1 MNDSESSSEAGK
13 PLVSVVMPAFD
24 EAGGIAAVISR
35 VHAAMTGANL
45 SYEILVAD
53 DGSNDDTAQIARQA
67 GARVVS
73 HAYNIGNGAA
83 VKSGIRNARGEIIV
97 LLDADGQH
105 PPELIPKLVAELGV
119 YHMAVGART
128 SDSDSHTHRNLANF
142 VYNSLASYVTG
153 RKIPDLTSGFRAI
166 RASVARQFV
175 SLLPNTF
182 SYPSTIT
189 LALMRSGYSVTFVPI
204 VAAKRTGKSKI
215 KLLRDGSR
223 FFFIIIRIATLFA
236 PMKIFLPVSFI
247 MFLTGLGYGLVKI
260 FVLHQSYGPT
270 SAMLI
275 TVAILIFMI
284 GLVSEQVTQL
294 RFDQASRDHPCRPE
308 C

>member
-1 MNDSESSSEAGK
+1 MNDNQPSPETGP

-24 EAGGIAAVISR
+24 EAEGIEAVIGR

-53 DGSNDDTAQIARQA
+53 DGSGDDTAQIARHA

-73 HAYNIGNGAA
+73 HPYNIGNGAA
-83 VKSGIRNARGEIIV
+83 VKTGIRNARGEIIV

-105 PPELIPKLVAELGV
+105 PPELIPKLVAELSTF
-119 YHMAVGART
+119 HMAVGART
-128 SDSDSHTHRNLANF
+128 SDSDTHAHRNLANF
-142 VYNSLASYVTG
+142 VYNGLASYVTG
-153 RKIPDLTSGFRAI
+153 RKIPDLTSGFRAV
-166 RASVARQFV
+166 RAHVARQFV

-189 LALMRSGYSVTFVPI
+189 LAMMRSGYAVTFVPI
-204 VAAKRTGKSKI
+204 VAAKRKGKSKI
-215 KLLRDGSR
+215 RIFRDGSR

-236 PMKIFLPVSFI
+236 PMKVFLPASLV
-247 MFLTGLGYGLVKI
+247 MFFAGLIYGLVKI
-260 FVLHQSYGPT
+260 FVLHHPYGPT
-270 SAMLI
+270 SAMLM

-294 RFDQASRDHPCRPE
+294 RFDQASRDHPCGPE
-308 C
+308 S